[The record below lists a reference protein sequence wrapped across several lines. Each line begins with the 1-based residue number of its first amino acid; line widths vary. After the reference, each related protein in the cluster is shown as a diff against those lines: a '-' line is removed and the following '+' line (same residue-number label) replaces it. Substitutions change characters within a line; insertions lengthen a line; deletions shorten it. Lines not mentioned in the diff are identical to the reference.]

1 MSVQV
6 ENLEKNMV
14 KLTVEVPAEK
24 VDEAVKKAYNKQK
37 GKISIPGF
45 RKGKVPQN
53 IIEKMYGPAIFYEEA
68 SDILISENYPDA
80 MDESGVDIVS
90 RPTIDIVQI
99 EKGKPFIFTAEVAKR
114 PEVKL
119 GKYKGVSVTKADL
132 TVTDAE
138 VDEAV
143 EQERN
148 RNART
153 ITSEDRIIEDGDTA
167 VIDYEGFADGVA
179 FEGGKGE
186 NHPLT
191 IGSGS
196 FIPGFEEQ
204 LIGKKAGDEVDVNVT
219 FPEEYHAEELAGK
232 PAVFKVKIHEV
243 RVKELPE
250 LNDEFAQDV
259 SEFDTL
265 SEYKEEVK
273 KNLAKNK
280 EDEAKRKKEDE
291 AIEKIIADSEMEIPE
306 PMIETQIDS
315 MLNEFAQRMQMQ
327 GLNMSQYMQFTG
339 QTTDMLR
346 DQMREEA
353 ETRIKSSLVLEQIVK
368 DEGIEVTD
376 DEVEAKIKEMAE
388 TYKMDLDELKKM
400 MPDTEQDALKRE
412 IGIEK
417 AIDVILD
424 NAKETAAKK
433 KSTRKK
439 ADDTEAV
446 DEKESE
452 E

>member
-14 KLTVEVPAEK
+14 KLTIEVPAEK

-37 GKISIPGF
+37 NKISIPGF

-53 IIEKMYGPAIFYEEA
+53 IIEKMYGPEIFYEDA
-68 SDILISENYPDA
+68 ADYLISDNYPEA
-80 MDESGVDIVS
+80 VDEVDVDIVS
-90 RPTIDIVQI
+90 RPTVDIVQI

-119 GKYKGVSVTKADL
+119 GKYKGVTVKKADL

-143 EQERN
+143 EQERS

-153 ITSEDRIIEDGDTA
+153 ITDNEREIQDGDTA
-167 VIDYEGFADGVA
+167 IIDFEGFSDGKA

-232 PAVFKVKIHEV
+232 PALFKVKIHEV
-243 RVKELPE
+243 KVKELPE

-265 SEYKEEVK
+265 EEYKAEVK
-273 KNLAKNK
+273 KNLTKNK
-280 EDEAKRKKEDE
+280 EDDARAAKEDE
-291 AIEKIIADSEMEIPE
+291 AIGKIIEDSEMEIPE
-306 PMIETQIDS
+306 AMVETQIDT
-315 MLNEFAQRMQMQ
+315 MLSEFAQRMQMQ
-327 GLNMSQYMQFTG
+327 GLNMKQYMQFTG

-368 DEGIEVTD
+368 DEGIEVSD
-376 DEVEAKIKEMAE
+376 DDVEAKLKEMAE
-388 TYKMDLDELKKM
+388 NYKMELDKLKEM
-400 MPDTEQDALKRE
+400 MPDTERDALKRE
-412 IGIEK
+412 IGIER

-424 NAKETAAKK
+424 NAKE
-433 KSTRKK
+433 K
-439 ADDTEAV
+439 AEKA
-446 DEKESE
+446 EKEAK
-452 E
+452 